1 MKEIA
6 AAFRT
11 IFGDSDTVTTNP
23 PLAFLHMYIVGMCIV
38 GIILVVVMIGLV
50 IYILTP

>member
-23 PLAFLHMYIVGMCIV
+23 PLAFLHMYIVDMCI
-38 GIILVVVMIGLV
+38 GGTIMVVAMIGSI